1 MLPPVRSGEREI
13 GWEEGCFFFF
23 GCAGS
28 SLLCVWAFS
37 GWSGWELFFV
47 AACGLLIVL
56 TSLVVEH
63 LISHAGSVVET
74 CGP

>member
-1 MLPPVRSGEREI
+1 MGRRV
-13 GWEEGCFFFF
+13 FFF

-28 SLLCVWAFS
+28 PLLCVWAFS

-47 AACGLLIVL
+47 VACGLLIVL

-63 LISHAGSVVET
+63 LIARVGSVVT
-74 CGP
+74 TRGP